1 MRRLAAV
8 LLLGVSAC
16 APSATSESEVT
27 LTEFAIVAD
36 QHLTAGEVS
45 LSIINSGDFGHSLV
59 VSSLDGT
66 VITSTGVLAPGEE
79 ARLDLDLEPGRYVFT
94 CRIVVQTPDGEIVD
108 HYARGMAADVEVVG
122 P

>member
-1 MRRLAAV
+1 MRRLTAV
-8 LLLGVSAC
+8 LLLGASAC
-16 APSATSESEVT
+16 GPSAMSESEVT
-27 LTEFAIVAD
+27 LTEFAIAAD
-36 QHLTAGEVS
+36 QRLAGEVS
-45 LSIINSGDFGHSLV
+45 LSIINSGDFGHTLV

-66 VITSTGVLAPGEE
+66 VITSTDVLAPGDE